1 MPHAMTRRLID
12 IDIDGDRLAGA
23 GEILGSSTMEDT
35 VNDPLALVSDT
46 EAMRRHTIRLST
58 MEGLHLHDPE
68 VVKGARRNEGS
79 TASPSPTRC

>member
-1 MPHAMTRRLID
+1 MPHAMTKRLTD
-12 IDIDGDRLAGA
+12 IDDDRLAET

-35 VNDPLALVSDT
+35 VDDALALVSDT
-46 EAMRRHTIRLST
+46 EARRRHKIRLSA

-79 TASPSPTRC
+79 TASPSPTCC

>member
-1 MPHAMTRRLID
+1 MPHAMTRRL

-46 EAMRRHTIRLST
+46 EARRRHKIRLSA

-68 VVKGARRNEGS
+68 VVKGARRSEGS
-79 TASPSPTRC
+79 TASTSPTCC

>member
-1 MPHAMTRRLID
+1 MPHALTKRL
-12 IDIDGDRLAGA
+12 IDIDGDRLAWA

-35 VNDPLALVSDT
+35 VDDALALVSDT
-46 EAMRRHTIRLST
+46 EAWRRHTIWLSA

-79 TASPSPTRC
+79 TASPSPTCC

>member
-35 VNDPLALVSDT
+35 VNDALALVSDT
-46 EAMRRHTIRLST
+46 EARRRHKIRC
-58 MEGLHLHDPE
+58 PPW
-68 VVKGARRNEGS
+68 KGS
-79 TASPSPTRC
+79 TFMTPKS